1 MVTVGEMMAM
11 LDWLRIREVGSD
23 TEIVCKVNG
32 EDKQLSRESV
42 YIDEFTGK
50 VIIHPFNVDKCEID
64 PFSHG

>member
-1 MVTVGEMMAM
+1 MTVGELAAI
-11 LDWLRIREVGSD
+11 LDWLHIREVGSD

-50 VIIHPFNVDKCEID
+50 VIIHRLTWINAK
-64 PFSHG
+64 